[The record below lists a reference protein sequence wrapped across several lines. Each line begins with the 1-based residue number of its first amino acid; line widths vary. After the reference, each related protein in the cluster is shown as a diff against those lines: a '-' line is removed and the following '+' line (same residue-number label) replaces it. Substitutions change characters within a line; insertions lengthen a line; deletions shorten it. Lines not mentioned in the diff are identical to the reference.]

1 MTKSE
6 FIDKLE
12 KELKR
17 NNISD
22 AADIINEYEQHF
34 AFKLADGYSE
44 EEIAARLGSPTA
56 LASQFEASAAEKY
69 VGRKALTVIGLCFA
83 DLFAGCF
90 FCLLFAW
97 EIIMAAM
104 ALCCGVACVC
114 LLGGLNIYGL
124 IPSMPYWC
132 GAIIGLSI
140 GALAVLSAVGGAY
153 FLAFLRQLL
162 HAYGRFHH
170 NALATASG
178 KPALPSIVIH
188 PQFSSKTRRRMRSV
202 VLIASVLF
210 AVFFVLGVIASMLSA
225 GSLEFWHTWGWFG
238 FEAA

>member
-17 NNISD
+17 NNVSD

-34 AFKLADGYSE
+34 AFRLADGYSE

-56 LASQFEASAAEKY
+56 LATQFEPSAAEKC

-83 DLFAGCF
+83 DFFVGCF

-97 EIIMAAM
+97 EIIMAAA

-114 LLGGLNIYGL
+114 LLCGLNIYGL
-124 IPSMPYWC
+124 IPSMPYGC
-132 GAIIGLSI
+132 GAIIGMSV
-140 GALAVLSAVGGAY
+140 GALAVLLTVGGAY
-153 FLAFLRQLL
+153 FFAFLRQLL
-162 HAYGRFHH
+162 RAYGRFHH
-170 NALATASG
+170 NALAASSG
-178 KPALPSIVIH
+178 KPTLPSLAIH
-188 PQFSSKTRRRMRSV
+188 PQFSSKTRRRIRSAA
-202 VLIASVLF
+202 LIALVLF
-210 AVFFVLGVIASMLSA
+210 AVLFVLGMVTSMLSA

-238 FEAA
+238 F